1 MSGNVLISQYTEL
14 SVRVTRDHNAL
25 QGIYTIKF
33 HWVAYKILTKT
44 NRDYLYSPTFL
55 LWKSIVS
62 DTTFMPYEN
71 IHLTPAGKTAR
82 ANSTECRWPHYLSQ
96 HNVAGNCFF
105 QVLFALAIT
114 INSLL
119 DTLFAQM

>member
-1 MSGNVLISQYTEL
+1 MCDGPSRLYRRVLPSANSEGFAEGKYRL
-14 SVRVTRDHNAL
+14 SL
-25 QGIYTIKF
+25 I
-33 HWVAYKILTKT
+33 T
-44 NRDYLYSPTFL
+44 NRPPVEKHS
-55 LWKSIVS
+55 
-62 DTTFMPYEN
+62 TFMPYEN
-71 IHLTPAGKTAR
+71 IHLAPAGIPAQ
-82 ANSTECRWPHYLSQ
+82 AINGECQCPHYLSQ